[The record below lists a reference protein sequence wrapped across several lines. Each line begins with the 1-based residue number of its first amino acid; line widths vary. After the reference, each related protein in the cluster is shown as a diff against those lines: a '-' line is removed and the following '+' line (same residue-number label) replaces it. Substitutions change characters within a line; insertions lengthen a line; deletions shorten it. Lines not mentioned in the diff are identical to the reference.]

1 MIVEKIFEK
10 SKTEP
15 TKKAI
20 IFQGRDISYAELAFE
35 INKRATIF
43 QTLISNKNVLLSQTD
58 NFENLI
64 DFLSLIYI
72 GKVGIFVSSQITDSQ
87 LADLQRDT
95 NSFLLDIQAKT
106 KILNIKIESFSEVIP
121 TIIKNEDLFLGVLTS
136 GTESTPKIIW
146 KDYQSWVS
154 AFPHQSKVF
163 GISENDTLFV
173 LDALSY
179 SANLNSA
186 LHLLWEGGTVY
197 LTTLKSA
204 STWHQQ
210 IIDNQVSSI
219 FLVPSHYR
227 LLVAKDFSCKQI
239 KSLVSAGEKLDFRTA
254 KALLSQFSEALLTEY
269 YGAAELGHISF
280 HQNQEIIDFGYSVGK
295 PFPEVRIEIE
305 DQKIKVESPYIS
317 PEYRG
322 INTVLDLGYFEDGR
336 LVLLGRAG
344 RMFNR
349 RGLNVFAEEIENKV
363 SELGFVEEVAAIG
376 KLRADGSHDIFLVF
390 SSFADFPAENIKI
403 VRKYLLDT
411 LPPAKQPRK
420 VLQIRNL
427 PRKDIGKI
435 DYQAVARII
444 SEEDNYC

>member
-1 MIVEKIFEK
+1 MIVEKIFERSK
-10 SKTEP
+10 SEP

-20 IFQGRDISYAELAFE
+20 IFQGKDISYGELTFE
-35 INKRATIF
+35 IIERATVF
-43 QTLISNKNVLLSQTD
+43 QKLISNKNVLLAQTD

-64 DFLSLIYI
+64 DFLSLIHI
-72 GKVGIFVSSQITDSQ
+72 GKVGIFISSQITDTQ
-87 LADLQRDT
+87 LAELQVQT
-95 NSFLLDIQAKT
+95 NSFLLDNQT
-106 KILNIKIESFSEVIP
+106 KAESLNIKIEALIEVIP
-121 TIIKNEDLFLGVLTS
+121 LKTKLEDLFLGVLTS

-154 AFPHQSKVF
+154 AFPHQSEVF
-163 GISENDTLFV
+163 DISEHDTLFV

-186 LHLLWEGGTVY
+186 LHILWEGGTVY

-210 IIDNQVSSI
+210 IIDNQVSNI

-227 LLVAKDFSCKQI
+227 LLVTKHFSCEQI

-254 KALLSQFSEALLTEY
+254 KALISQFPNALLTEY

-295 PFPEVRIEIE
+295 PFPEVKIEID
-305 DQKIKVESPYIS
+305 DQKIRVESPYIS
-317 PEYRG
+317 PDFRG

-336 LVLLGRAG
+336 LVLLGRSG

-363 SELGFVEEVAAIG
+363 SELGFVDEVAAIG

-403 VRKYLLDT
+403 VRKHLLDT

-420 VLQIRNL
+420 ILQIRNL

-444 SEEDNYC
+444 SEEDSI